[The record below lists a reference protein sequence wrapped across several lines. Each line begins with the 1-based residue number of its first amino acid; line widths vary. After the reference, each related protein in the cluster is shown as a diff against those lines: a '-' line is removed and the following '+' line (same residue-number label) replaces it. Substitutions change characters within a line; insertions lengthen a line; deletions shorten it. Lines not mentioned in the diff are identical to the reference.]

1 MEAKI
6 ELIKENDIA
15 DIENVIARAARQTMA
30 IFYPDCSVEYVIET
44 LSGQNLIDRINE
56 THFYIV
62 KLDDKVIGCGAIG
75 PYCDS
80 ETESSLFN
88 IFIDPDSQGKG
99 FGKQLVRVLEND
111 EYGKRAKRIE
121 IPASITGIPFYRRLG
136 YKFKNNELIYEDGHF
151 KMEKY
156 MK

>member
-1 MEAKI
+1 MNLKI
-6 ELIKENDIA
+6 ELIKENEIKDV
-15 DIENVIARAARQTMA
+15 ENVIARAARQTMA
-30 IFYPDCSVEYVIET
+30 VFYPDCSVEYVIES
-44 LSGQNLIDRINE
+44 LSGQNLIDRISW
-56 THFYIV
+56 THFYV
-62 KLDDKVIGCGAIG
+62 AKLDEKVIGCGAIG
-75 PYCDS
+75 SFWGS

-88 IFIDPDSQGKG
+88 IFIDPDYQGKG
-99 FGKQLVRVLEND
+99 YGKQLVRVLEND

-136 YKFKNNELIYEDGHF
+136 YKFKNDELIYEDGHF